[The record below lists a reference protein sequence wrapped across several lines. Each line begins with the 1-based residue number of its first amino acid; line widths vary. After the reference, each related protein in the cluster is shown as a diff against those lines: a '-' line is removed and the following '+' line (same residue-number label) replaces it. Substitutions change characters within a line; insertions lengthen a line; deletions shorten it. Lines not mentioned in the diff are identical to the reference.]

1 MKIIDIIKPT
11 DNEEYIINSNI
22 INQDNEEYLKNL
34 ENQLNAFV
42 AKPSFQSNMNKDN
55 EFSYNNIYK
64 KALQYKE
71 DKRLRNLDNFVKI
84 ETDTFKFVPLK
95 SRMLQN
101 KEKETSVKAKITIK
115 QKALNDILSFLIIQ
129 NDVALV
135 LPNPK
140 KEIKVLRENRSI
152 NYIY

>member
-1 MKIIDIIKPT
+1 MVDIIKPT

-55 EFSYNNIYK
+55 EFSYNDIYK
-64 KALQYKE
+64 KALQYKK

-152 NYIY
+152 NFIY

>member
-1 MKIIDIIKPT
+1 MVDIIKPT